1 MLIGYVTIGTNDL
14 GSSGRFYDAL
24 LADLGA
30 TRVMADERMIGWGVS
45 PGETMFS
52 VITPFDGNG
61 ASVGNGVMVAFN
73 VESPE
78 NGEKI
83 YHRAL
88 SLGATD
94 EGQEAVGRRREAR
107 LSLRGAHASAPGF
120 GVQPRRREGLVEVAE
135 EEDPIADK
143 ERREGLSGSVARV
156 LVGFCAAARLVGSK
170 GQGERTERDQK
181 GKN

>member
-30 TRVMADERMIGWGVS
+30 TRVMVDERMIGWGVS

-78 NGEKI
+78 NVEKV
-83 YHRAL
+83 YHKAL

-94 EGQEAVGRRREAR
+94 EGEPHD
-107 LSLRGAHASAPGF
+107 RGSSMGF
-120 GVQPRRREGLVEVAE
+120 YGGYFRDLDGNKLVAYCLGYHPEG
-135 EEDPIADK
+135 
-143 ERREGLSGSVARV
+143 
-156 LVGFCAAARLVGSK
+156 
-170 GQGERTERDQK
+170 
-181 GKN
+181 